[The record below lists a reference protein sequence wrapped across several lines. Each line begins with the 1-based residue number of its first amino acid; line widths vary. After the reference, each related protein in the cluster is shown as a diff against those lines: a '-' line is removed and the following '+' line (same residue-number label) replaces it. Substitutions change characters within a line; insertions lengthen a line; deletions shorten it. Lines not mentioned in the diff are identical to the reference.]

1 MKRDIDILF
10 VLIDVGFTLENS
22 SVFQSQVGNQMLN
35 LKDLGYEV
43 GIISSYKNRDLFD
56 QKIGNKLKLNGIKL
70 FLVKKNFFLFELL
83 TMIFTLTS
91 LLFKYDIK
99 NYYCRSFW
107 GAIVTKF
114 SLFYKFKNLVYDVR
128 ADALDEYRSVN
139 MKKWKIFIYMFLE
152 NWGIKN
158 SSTVLAVSKP
168 LAQTVKK
175 RFNISKVYTIPCCI
189 DSKEF
194 EVNKEE
200 ISALKNKLNFKDSDI
215 VFVYSGGLGHYQKI
229 PLLLEIWKY
238 FLKYDF
244 IKFLFL
250 TNQDPRKHPTTF
262 NEINSFDDRLIHLSL
277 DRKDVPKYLNC
288 ADIGF
293 MLRDSRDLN
302 KAASPVKFPEY
313 LACNL
318 KVVASPGIG
327 DVSDCIIKNDC
338 GILIDTLSVDDGVKD
353 LQSLVFNLLENK
365 NTNNK
370 IPLENYFWQNYS
382 ETYKEIYN

>member
-35 LKDLGYEV
+35 LKDLGYKV
-43 GIISSYKNRDLFD
+43 GIILSYKDKKLFD
-56 QKIGNKLKLNGIKL
+56 QKIGNKFKLNGIKL
-70 FLVKKNFFLFELL
+70 FLVKKNLFVVELF
-83 TMIFTLTS
+83 TMIITLTR
-91 LLFKYDIK
+91 LLFSYDIK

-107 GAIVTKF
+107 GAIVTKL
-114 SLFYKFKNLVYDVR
+114 SLFYKSKNLVYDVR
-128 ADALDEYRSVN
+128 ADNLDEYNSVN
-139 MKKWKIFIYMFLE
+139 MKKWKIHIYMLFE
-152 NWGIKN
+152 KWGIKN
-158 SSTVLAVSKP
+158 SSAVLAVSKS

-189 DSKEF
+189 DPREF
-194 EVNKEE
+194 EVNKNE
-200 ISALKNKLNFKDSDI
+200 IIALKSKLNFKDSDI
-215 VFVYSGGLGHYQKI
+215 VFVYSGGLSHYQKI

-262 NEINSFDDRLIHLSL
+262 NEINSFDDRLIHFNL
-277 DRKDVPKYLNC
+277 DRKDVPKYLHC

-293 MLRDSRDLN
+293 MLRDYRGLN

-338 GILIDTLSVDDGVKD
+338 GILIDTFSVDDGVKD
-353 LQSLVFNLLENK
+353 LKSLVFNHLENK

-370 IPLENYFWQNYS
+370 IPLENYLWQNYS

>member
-1 MKRDIDILF
+1 MKRKIDILF

-35 LKDLGYEV
+35 LKDSGYEI
-43 GIISSYKNRDLFD
+43 GIILSYKDKKLFD
-56 QKIGNKLKLNGIKL
+56 EKIGDKFKLNGIKL
-70 FLVKKNFFLFELL
+70 FLVKKNLFIFELF
-83 TMIFTLTS
+83 TMIITLTS
-91 LLFKYDIK
+91 LLFRYDIK

-107 GAIVTKF
+107 GAIVTKL
-114 SLFYKFKNLVYDVR
+114 SLFYKSKNLVYDVR
-128 ADALDEYRSVN
+128 ADNLDEYRSVN
-139 MKKWKIFIYMFLE
+139 MKKWKIHIYMLFE
-152 NWGIKN
+152 KWGIKN
-158 SSTVLAVSKP
+158 SSAVLAVSKS

-189 DSKEF
+189 DPREF
-194 EVNKEE
+194 EVNKNE
-200 ISALKNKLNFKDSDI
+200 IIALKNKLNFKDSDI
-215 VFVYSGGLGHYQKI
+215 VFVYSGGLSHYQKI

-262 NEINSFDDRLIHLSL
+262 NEINSFDDRLIHFSL

-293 MLRDSRDLN
+293 MLRDSRGLN

-313 LACNL
+313 LASNL

-338 GILIDTLSVDDGVKD
+338 GVLIDTLSVDDGVKN
-353 LQSLVFNLLENK
+353 LQNLVFNLLENK
-365 NTNNK
+365 NTINK
-370 IPLENYFWQNYS
+370 IPLENYLWQNYS

>member
-1 MKRDIDILF
+1 MKRKIDILF

-35 LKDLGYEV
+35 LKDSGYEI
-43 GIISSYKNRDLFD
+43 GIILSYKDKKLFD
-56 QKIGNKLKLNGIKL
+56 EKIGDKFKLNGIKL
-70 FLVKKNFFLFELL
+70 FLVKKNLFIFELF
-83 TMIFTLTS
+83 TMIITLTS
-91 LLFKYDIK
+91 LLFRYDIK

-107 GAIVTKF
+107 GAIVTKL
-114 SLFYKFKNLVYDVR
+114 SLFYKSKNLVYDVR
-128 ADALDEYRSVN
+128 ADNLDEYRSVN
-139 MKKWKIFIYMFLE
+139 MKKWKIYIYMLFE

-158 SSTVLAVSKP
+158 SSTVLAVSKS

-189 DSKEF
+189 DPREF
-194 EVNKEE
+194 EVNKNE
-200 ISALKNKLNFKDSDI
+200 IIALKNKLNFKDRDI
-215 VFVYSGGLGHYQKI
+215 VFVYAGGLSHYQKI

-250 TNQDPRKHPTTF
+250 TNQDPRKHPDTF
-262 NEINSFDDRLIHLSL
+262 NEINSFDNRLIHFSL

-293 MLRDSRDLN
+293 MLRDSRGLN

-338 GILIDTLSVDDGVKD
+338 GILIDTLSVDNGVKN
-353 LQSLVFNLLENK
+353 LQDLVFNLLENK
-365 NTNNK
+365 KTTNK
-370 IPLENYFWQNYS
+370 IPLESYLWQNYS
-382 ETYKEIYN
+382 QTYKEIYN